1 MTDNKMTEQMAK
13 SPTGTSIRHITEN
26 KKQYL
31 ELLLLGDE
39 QETMIDR
46 YLERGDMYVMFDR
59 YDRAIAVAVVTD
71 EGEGVCELKN
81 IAVAPDCQRRGYG
94 TEFIKYLFGIYCHAF
109 STMLVGTGSTVGTL
123 KFYEHCGFTYS
134 HTVKDFFTDNYDH
147 KIIEDGK
154 ELRDMIYL
162 RRILAATPDAAKG

>member
-1 MTDNKMTEQMAK
+1 MTDNKTTEQMAK

-81 IAVAPDCQRRGYG
+81 IAVAPDGQRRGYG
-94 TEFIKYLFGIYCHAF
+94 AALIEHLCDGRKGRCH
-109 STMLVGTGSTVGTL
+109 TMLVGTGSTVGTL

>member
-1 MTDNKMTEQMAK
+1 M
-13 SPTGTSIRHITEN
+13 
-26 KKQYL
+26 
-31 ELLLLGDE
+31 
-39 QETMIDR
+39 
-46 YLERGDMYVMFDR
+46 
-59 YDRAIAVAVVTD
+59 
-71 EGEGVCELKN
+71 
-81 IAVAPDCQRRGYG
+81 
-94 TEFIKYLFGIYCHAF
+94 
-109 STMLVGTGSTVGTL
+109 